1 MVVSV
6 IIPVYN
12 QKAALQHCLASF
24 KNQTYSNLEIIV
36 VDDGSKAEITTHL
49 KGINLIILRQSHLGP
64 GIARNL
70 GAQKAK
76 GQILA
81 FADADMTFKED
92 YLEKLIK
99 PIISKES
106 KGTFTKEEFVSNFNN
121 PFSRSW
127 NLNLGIKDNRRIPD
141 NYPETSPVFRAI
153 LKSEFDKVGGFENI
167 GYTDDWTL
175 SRKLGYSAKLAKG
188 AICYHHNP
196 GSAVEVFK
204 QARWIGK
211 NEFISGTILR
221 RIYNLIRLNPF
232 TQFFRSVFLSFKY
245 KFFFQVLFSFI
256 YYSGITQS
264 IILSFFA
271 ENKYK

>member
-1 MVVSV
+1 MVSV

-12 QKAALQHCLASF
+12 QKAALQQCLASL
-24 KNQTYSNLEIIV
+24 NTQTYTNFEIIV
-36 VDDGSKAEITTHL
+36 VDDGSDEEIKTNL
-49 KGINLIILRQSHLGP
+49 KNINLNILRQSHLGP

-70 GAQKAK
+70 GAKKAK

-81 FADADMTFKED
+81 FADADMTFKHD
-92 YLEKLIK
+92 YLDNLIK

-106 KGTFTKEEFVSNFNN
+106 KGTFTKEEFVSNFDN
-121 PFSRSW
+121 PWARSW
-127 NLNLGIKDNRRIPD
+127 NLNMGIIDKRRIPE
-141 NYPETSPVFRAI
+141 NYHETSPVFRAI

-175 SRKLGYSAKLAKG
+175 SRKLGYKADLAKG

-196 GSAVEVFK
+196 GNAVEVFE

-211 NEFISGTILR
+211 NEFISGSTLR
-221 RIYNLIRLNPF
+221 RTYNLIKLNPF
-232 TQFFRSVFLSFKY
+232 IQFLRSVYLSLRY
-245 KFFFQVLFSFI
+245 KFFFQILFSLV
-256 YYSGITQS
+256 YYSGITLS